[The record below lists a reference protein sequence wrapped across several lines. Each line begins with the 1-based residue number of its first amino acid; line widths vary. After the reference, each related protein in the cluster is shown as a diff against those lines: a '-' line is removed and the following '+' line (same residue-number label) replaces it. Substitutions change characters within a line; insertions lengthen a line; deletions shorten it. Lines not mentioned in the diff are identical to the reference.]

1 MQRKLLAAVVFGSLL
16 SCVSVTKGQERS
28 PQEISV
34 QGTGFFTKDASGTTS
49 TGDRVRQHA
58 TNTGGFLLNY
68 RYYFKR
74 WLGADFSYGYDRNT
88 QKNLVTTAVPGGPI
102 GGPGPV
108 AITLPFNV
116 QTNVH
121 QVTAAGVVRIPGRP
135 LHLNPYMLAGSGA
148 LVFAPTGNRGGFVT
162 GASTQAKAV
171 FEWGGG
177 ADWDIG
183 SHLAARLEYRGFAY
197 GRPSL
202 GLPNLNSRVTTY
214 TSQPSAGLVVR
225 F

>member
-1 MQRKLLAAVVFGSLL
+1 MQRKLLAAVAFGLVV
-16 SCVSVTKGQERS
+16 CVPVTRGQEGG

-34 QGTGFFTKDASGTTS
+34 QGTGFFTKDASGRTS

-58 TNTGGFLLNY
+58 TNTGGLLLNY

-74 WLGADFSYGYDRNT
+74 WLGADLSYGYDRNT
-88 QKNLVTTAVPGGPI
+88 QKNLVTTVIPGGPI

-108 AITLPFNV
+108 GITAPFNV

-135 LHLNPYMLAGSGA
+135 FHLNPYVLAGTGA

-162 GASTQAKAV
+162 GASTQAKGV
-171 FEWGGG
+171 FVWGGG

-202 GLPNLNSRVTTY
+202 GLPNLNSHVTTY
-214 TSQPSAGLVVR
+214 TSQPSAGFVFR

>member
-1 MQRKLLAAVVFGSLL
+1 MQRKLLAAVAFGSVL
-16 SCVSVTKGQERS
+16 CVPVTRGQETGR
-28 PQEISV
+28 QEISV

-58 TNTGGFLLNY
+58 TNTGGLLLNY

-74 WLGADFSYGYDRNT
+74 WLGADLSYGYDRNT
-88 QKNLVTTAVPGGPI
+88 QKNLVTTVIPGGPI

-108 AITLPFNV
+108 GITTPFNV

-135 LHLNPYMLAGSGA
+135 FHLNPYVLAGTGA

-162 GASTQAKAV
+162 GASTQAKGV
-171 FEWGGG
+171 FVWGGG

-214 TSQPSAGLVVR
+214 TSQPSAGFVFR